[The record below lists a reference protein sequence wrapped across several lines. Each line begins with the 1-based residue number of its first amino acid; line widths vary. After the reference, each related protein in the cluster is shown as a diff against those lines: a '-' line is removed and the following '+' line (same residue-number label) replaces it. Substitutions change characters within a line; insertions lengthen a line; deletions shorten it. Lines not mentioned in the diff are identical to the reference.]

1 MKRIGKLAV
10 CVLILLAVFLFGGYN
25 WLQFSN
31 SVELRSPEKI
41 FSFLVKEIP
50 SEFKEGDPLTGNTTI
65 DVGEPDPTDTDITIV
80 TGSDPGLPEITNSN
94 NNSNNNPD
102 SSLPNETLESKGINI
117 EFTRILKISVGDS
130 TLDLTSSTSADIV
143 KWLAINHSNNLS
155 LTDENGDEI
164 TGISTDSG
172 IIFGKNDET
181 EPTSTIE
188 ATEPTDETEP
198 TELTEVTAS
207 PSVNTA
213 LYGDVTLTY
222 SNTLEDK
229 AHLEVLIADIEVVD
243 KLPNIDNYDRDT
255 FEKPVKSY
263 LLGGIKVN
271 RNNYAWMS
279 SPFFNQKDF
288 TYTCPYTGKV
298 ITDLDDKKQDNDF
311 GNLDYDHIVPL
322 KSAYL
327 RGASEWSK
335 EKQNEY
341 AYDQWVAVDVLASAN
356 RSKGDKGPLEYL
368 PTTNVEDYCYSWLL
382 ICSKYDL
389 VMTQAEIDLCKSY
402 IETALQSGE
411 PVTHLGGSYSG

>member
-10 CVLILLAVFLFGGYN
+10 CALILLAVFLFGGYN
-25 WLQFSN
+25 WLQFSS
-31 SVELRSPEKI
+31 SVELRSPEKV
-41 FSFLVKEIP
+41 FNFLTKEIP

-65 DVGEPDPTDTDITIV
+65 DVGKPDPTDTDITIV
-80 TGSDPGLPEITNSN
+80 TGSDPGLPEITNTN
-94 NNSNNNPD
+94 NNSNNPD

-143 KWLAINHSNNLS
+143 KWLAINHNNNIS

-164 TGISTDSG
+164 TGISTDTG

-188 ATEPTDETEP
+188 VTESTDEIEP
-198 TELTEVTAS
+198 AESTEVTAS

-255 FEKPVKSY
+255 FEKPVKNY

-271 RNNYAWMS
+271 RNDYAWMS
-279 SPFFNQKDF
+279 SPWYNSKDI

-298 ITDLDDKKQDNDF
+298 IENTDGPNKIDF
-311 GNLDYDHIVPL
+311 DPLDYDHIVAL

-341 AYDQWVAVDVLASAN
+341 AYDQWVGVDVLNSAN

-368 PTTNVEDYCYSWLL
+368 PTINIEDYCYSWLL

-389 VMTQAEIDLCKSY
+389 VMTQEEIDLCKSY
-402 IETALQSGE
+402 IETALLSGE

>member
-10 CVLILLAVFLFGGYN
+10 CALILLAVFLFGGYN

-31 SVELRSPEKI
+31 SIELRSPEKV
-41 FSFLVKEIP
+41 FNFLTKEIP

-65 DVGEPDPTDTDITIV
+65 DVGKPDPTDTDITIV

-143 KWLAINHSNNLS
+143 KWLAINHNNNIS

-164 TGISTDSG
+164 TGISTDTG

-188 ATEPTDETEP
+188 ATEPTNETEP
-198 TELTEVTAS
+198 TESTEATAS

-243 KLPNIDNYDRDT
+243 ELPNIDNYDRDT

-263 LLGGIKVN
+263 LLGGIKCN
-271 RNNYAWMS
+271 RNDYAWMS
-279 SPFFNQKDF
+279 SPWYNSKDI

-298 ITDLDDKKQDNDF
+298 IENTDGPNKIDF
-311 GNLDYDHIVPL
+311 DPLDYDHICPL

-341 AYDQWVAVDVLASAN
+341 AYDQWVGVDVLNSAN

-368 PTTNVEDYCYSWLL
+368 PDINVEDYCYSWLL

-389 VMTQAEIDLCKSY
+389 VMTQEEIDLCKSY
-402 IETALQSGE
+402 IESALQSGE